1 MPLKKIRQTKQ
12 FLVFYAS
19 LSILL
24 CMACVEKI
32 AHREMES
39 IIGKDYFEVLGVKS
53 FINAGLP
60 YSTLSGSQ
68 MWPEVMEA
76 MSYGMRHRA
85 KYKDLHDAVGRRIA
99 KLIGCESAMVPAGAS
114 SAITLGTAA
123 CMTRGEEGLIRQLPD
138 TRGMRNEVIIQK
150 AHRYTYEQAVRTAGA
165 KLVEVESAEDLKR
178 AINDQTGM
186 MLFYY
191 GRDPKGKIKVK
202 EFITIGKNHDIPVFL
217 DGATTVP
224 PAENLRKI
232 MELGC
237 DLACFSGGK
246 GLQGPFSAGLLVGR
260 KDLIAAARLNAS
272 PNDGTI
278 GRGMKVSKEE
288 LLAMMVAVEVSL
300 HRDYDADVKQ
310 GQAWMA
316 QIGDHVKD
324 VPGIKTEVF
333 IPSHADQMPRLRLLW
348 DETKIRLSPR
358 DLKKRLRDGEP
369 SIEVVSFGQSGG
381 EFHIS
386 SWMILQDEVNIV
398 ARRVRDA
405 LEKAME

>member
-1 MPLKKIRQTKQ
+1 MPFRKIRQIKQ
-12 FLVFYAS
+12 FFVFYAS
-19 LSILL
+19 LFILL
-24 CMACVEKI
+24 CAACVEKP

-68 MWPEVMEA
+68 MWPEVMDA
-76 MSYGMRHRA
+76 MNYGMRHRA
-85 KYKDLHDAVGRRIA
+85 KYKELHDAVGRRIA
-99 KLIGCESAMVPAGAS
+99 MLIGCESAMVPAGAS
-114 SAITLGTAA
+114 SGITLGTAA
-123 CMTRGEEGLIRQLPD
+123 CMTGTDEERIRQLPY
-138 TRGMRNEVIIQK
+138 TEGMKNEVIIQK

-165 KLVEVESAEDLKR
+165 KLVEVETSDDIKR
-178 AINDQTGM
+178 VIGPRTAM

-202 EFITIGKNHDIPVFL
+202 EFIRLGKKYNVPVFL

-224 PAENLRKI
+224 PAENLKKI
-232 MELGC
+232 MALGC
-237 DLACFSGGK
+237 GLACFSGGK
-246 GLQGPFSAGLLVGR
+246 GLQGPFSAGLLLGR
-260 KDLIAAARLNAS
+260 KDLIEGARLNSS

-300 HRDYDADVKQ
+300 RRDYDADVKQ
-310 GQAWMA
+310 GKARMA

-324 VPGIKTEVF
+324 LPGIQTEVF
-333 IPSHADQMPRLRLLW
+333 VPGHADQMPRLRLLW
-348 DETKIRLSPR
+348 DEKKIRISPG
-358 DLKKRLRDGEP
+358 DLKKCLRDGEP

-386 SWMILQDEVNIV
+386 SWMLRQDEVNIV
-398 ARRVRDA
+398 ARRIREA
-405 LEKAME
+405 LEKVME